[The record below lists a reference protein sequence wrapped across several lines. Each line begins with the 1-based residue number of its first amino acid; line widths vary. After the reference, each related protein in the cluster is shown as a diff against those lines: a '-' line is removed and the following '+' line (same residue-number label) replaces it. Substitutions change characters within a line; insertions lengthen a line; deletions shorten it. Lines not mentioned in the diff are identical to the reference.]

1 LLERLTAFM
10 SDTCQF
16 GDMLARR
23 KNGRKNG
30 AQQTSFQKQRTAE
43 RLMNDLRAA
52 RPWWNRRDFLKSSAA
67 VAAAGVCAMRWGL
80 AAAAD
85 IPLEF
90 DGSKFQLK
98 AAEPNPVPLPATAGE
113 AASTAAL
120 IAEARRTFTL
130 NGKQIP
136 PEIFRDF
143 GDGDLADSGT
153 IWVTVDVKAAIG
165 SNLYFDEIRQ
175 NGTWISQKKVTAG
188 AEQETGYTYFGA
200 TESGF
205 LVVLAAY
212 SGGGSG
218 DFITLHILD
227 IAPARAFDLGGKV
240 YERINL
246 TDLWRVA
253 LGDRWD
259 GKISIAKNTI
269 RVVTTRKGP
278 ADETGAREVMTA
290 ERRWLGARSKVRER
304 QVRIGLAAGGG
315 SLERTRL

>member
-175 NGTWISQKKVTAG
+175 NGTWISQKEGHRGRRTRDG
-188 AEQETGYTYFGA
+188 
-200 TESGF
+200 
-205 LVVLAAY
+205 
-212 SGGGSG
+212 
-218 DFITLHILD
+218 IHILWRD
-227 IAPARAFDLGGKV
+227 RERLSRGPRRLQRRRLGRLHHAAHPRYCPRRAFDLGGKV

-246 TDLWRVA
+246 TDLRRVA
-253 LGDRWD
+253 LGDPWD
-259 GKISIAKNTI
+259 GKISIAKNNTGW
-269 RVVTTRKGP
+269 RP
-278 ADETGAREVMTA
+278 AFRA
-290 ERRWLGARSKVRER
+290 ER
-304 QVRIGLAAGGG
+304 
-315 SLERTRL
+315 